1 MIYLDYS
8 QFILDTNNNN
18 DRVTITELKRFCAN
32 HNINYKDMSSWMRTT
47 GKYSY
52 VDTDQA
58 YKYNGLYE
66 RSFIGIKLVDN
77 QLQQ

>member
-8 QFILDTNNNN
+8 QFIINTNNNE
-18 DRVTITELKRFCAN
+18 DRVTITDLKRFCAN
-32 HNINYKDMSSWMRTT
+32 NNLNYKDMTAWMRTI

-58 YKYNGLYE
+58 YKYDGLYE
-66 RSFIGIKLVDN
+66 RLFIGIKLVDK